1 MCRLAY
7 FDTAAG
13 ASGDMI
19 LGALVDLGLPIE
31 ALRAEMAKIGLG
43 GYRLETKTVQRC
55 GMRATKVD
63 VVMGAAHDHHHDH
76 GHDHKPDHD
85 HDHDHKHDHDHG
97 HTHGRHLGEIVVM
110 IEASGLDAEVKQRS
124 IALFRRLGEAE
135 AAVHGTTIEK
145 IHFHEVG
152 AVDSIV
158 DIVGSVWG
166 LRWLGVQRFVAS
178 PMNVGGGTV
187 KIAHGVYPVPPP
199 ATARLLAGVPVFG
212 EGILERC
219 TPTGALLVSG
229 HAAEYGP
236 VPAMRLT
243 NVGYGAGTRDT
254 ADRPNVLRILVGE
267 SAEAAASADRVLV
280 LEAEIDDA
288 SPQLLGGLLESL
300 FTLGVKDAYLTPV
313 QMKKSR
319 PGVLVTVLA
328 APSQRE
334 AVEELLFRETTTLGI
349 RRQEWDRTTLEREI
363 VSVTTAYGPVGVKV
377 GTRGGRVYNAQPEF
391 EDCRRAAQ
399 AAGVPIKEVIAAAI
413 VAYRGSR

>member
-1 MCRLAY
+1 MSRLAY

-31 ALRAEMAKIGLG
+31 ALRSEMAKLGLG
-43 GYRLETKTVQRC
+43 GYRLETKTVERC

-63 VVMGAAHDHHHDH
+63 VVVGPAHDHAHDHHHDH
-76 GHDHKPDHD
+76 
-85 HDHDHKHDHDHG
+85 DHG
-97 HTHGRHLGEIVVM
+97 HSHGRHLGEIVSM

-124 IALFRRLGEAE
+124 TALFRRLGEAE

-145 IHFHEVG
+145 VHFHEVG

-166 LRWLGVQRFVAS
+166 LRWLGVHRFVGS

-199 ATARLLAGVPVFG
+199 ATARLLEGVPVFG
-212 EGILERC
+212 EGSLERC

-229 HAAEYGP
+229 HVSEYGP

-267 SAEAAASADRVLV
+267 SVASSASTDRVLV

-288 SPQLLGGLLESL
+288 SPQLLGGLLELL

-319 PGVLVTVLA
+319 PGALVTVLA

-363 VSVTTAYGPVGVKV
+363 VTVSTAYGPVGVKV